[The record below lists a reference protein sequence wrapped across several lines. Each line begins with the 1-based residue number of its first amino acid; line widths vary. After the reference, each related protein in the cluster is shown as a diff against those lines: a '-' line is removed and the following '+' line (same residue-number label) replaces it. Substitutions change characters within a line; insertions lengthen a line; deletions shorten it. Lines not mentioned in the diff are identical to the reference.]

1 MPVHP
6 PRRTLAVR
14 IPSLSL
20 VLSIALGMWLG
31 FLLILVT
38 GWAAWHYGY
47 APPLAPSPT
56 ASTGAAIAPPRPIDR
71 QPGQVPK
78 PVPAQP
84 GMQPPSDPTPEPGP
98 GADEMFQH
106 YQQNLH
112 SQALRD
118 AEAAARANP
127 ANQANPKCQF
137 WLEQAQTAAT
147 DDSREQVAR
156 FCN

>member
-1 MPVHP
+1 MPARP

-14 IPSLSL
+14 IPDLSL
-20 VLSIALGMWLG
+20 VLPIALGMWLG
-31 FLLILVT
+31 FVLILLT

-47 APPLAPSPT
+47 APPLPQAPSMAPNP
-56 ASTGAAIAPPRPIDR
+56 GIAPGEGPPRPSPRPLSPPEAR
-71 QPGQVPK
+71 QPV
-78 PVPAQP
+78 
-84 GMQPPSDPTPEPGP
+84 EPGP

-112 SQALRD
+112 KQSLRD

-127 ANQANPKCQF
+127 ANQANAKCQF
-137 WLEQAQTAAT
+137 WLEQAQSAAT
-147 DDSREQVAR
+147 DESREQVAR

>member
-14 IPSLSL
+14 IPSVTL

-38 GWAAWHYGY
+38 AWVAWHYGY
-47 APPLAPSPT
+47 ALPLAPTPT
-56 ASTGAAIAPPRPIDR
+56 ASKGAAAAPPRPIDR
-71 QPGQVPK
+71 QPP
-78 PVPAQP
+78 
-84 GMQPPSDPTPEPGP
+84 QPPAPSQPHAPLPSEPGP

>member
-1 MPVHP
+1 MPVRP
-6 PRRTLAVR
+6 SRRTLAVR
-14 IPSLSL
+14 IPSLTL

-31 FLLILVT
+31 FLFILVT

-47 APPLAPSPT
+47 MPPMPQSPATATAP
-56 ASTGAAIAPPRPIDR
+56 GNAPPRPIDHR
-71 QPGQVPK
+71 PPQAPA

-84 GMQPPSDPTPEPGP
+84 GTQPPTEPGP

-127 ANQANPKCQF
+127 ANQTNPKCQF